1 MNAAVEIVF
10 SEPMDLVGVAT
21 APEQRQLISE
31 LARTRTKFAA
41 LAHELRAMEGEL
53 EALAPQRKQHQLAM
67 DACASLEKLAE
78 SGAADLFW
86 GDSASAEQGA
96 ERIQRAR
103 SRLARFEERVNR
115 VEGRQAAL
123 MEQIQQQS
131 DLIEAIEHA
140 LFEAQDEEERLKH
153 EWAIERE
160 ISELPRKLIMLWT
173 HDGEDDRRFRKSLA
187 TALLFCVLFTAI
199 ISQIDL
205 PAQVNADGAQ
215 VPEHVV
221 RLLMEEQ
228 PTPPPPPPREEI
240 KPKVREQVAEQIPET
255 KPVPQRVARVEEKV
269 PEETTPQEP
278 PAQEQGILAFRAKL
292 AAANDDQVV
301 GRLGSQARIDNADYN
316 SAGRAERSMLTTS
329 APGSSGGINL
339 ASLSRGVGG
348 GNGNGGG
355 MAGVQ
360 VTRASSAIAATGVP
374 GGDRPLSGD
383 SATAGRTDEEIQ
395 IVFDRYKAALYR
407 LYNKELRKDP
417 TLRGQVI
424 LRLTIEPD
432 GSVSSCELKAT
443 DMNAPELTA
452 QVVER
457 VKAFDFGAK
466 AVPAI
471 TIFYPIDFLPAA

>member
-31 LARTRTKFAA
+31 LGRTRTKLAA
-41 LAHELRAMEGEL
+41 LAHELRVVEGEL

-78 SGAADLFW
+78 SGAAELFW
-86 GDSASAEQGA
+86 GDRAAAEQGA
-96 ERIQRAR
+96 ERIERAR
-103 SRLARFEERVNR
+103 NRMALFEDHIRLI
-115 VEGRQAAL
+115 EGRQVTL
-123 MEQIQQQS
+123 VQRIQQQS

-140 LFEAQDEEERLKH
+140 LFEAQDEEERLKY
-153 EWAIERE
+153 EWPIERE
-160 ISELPRKLIMLWT
+160 ISELPRKLAMLWT
-173 HDGEDDRRFRKSLA
+173 RDGEDDRRFRKSLA

-199 ISQIDL
+199 VSQINL
-205 PAQVNADGAQ
+205 PAQIGADGTQ
-215 VPEHVV
+215 VPERVV

-228 PTPPPPPPREEI
+228 PAPPPPPPREEI
-240 KPKVREQVAEQIPET
+240 KPKVREQVAEQVPET

-278 PAQEQGILAFRAKL
+278 QAQEQGILAFRAKL

-316 SAGRAERSMLTTS
+316 SAGRERSMLTTN

-360 VTRASSAIAATGVP
+360 VTRASSAIAATGIP

-383 SATAGRTDEEIQ
+383 SASAGRTDEEIQ

-432 GSVSSCELKAT
+432 GSVSICELKAT